1 MHLAFSK
8 RIQFPGFGGCAS
20 TCTIEAYRD
29 GERTII
35 AAINQ
40 DGDKGTSITN
50 AAEIVHWIGIL
61 LCRERGVPTANAVH
75 VEIYRR
81 SNGKATFDLVSFDW
95 SDDMDPTLSTPPVM
109 EVRTSQ
115 ISGATVVESIP
126 RTPLARPQWEPL
138 PPGTTINTL
147 TEGID
152 KVLAQQ

>member
-1 MHLAFSK
+1 MQPAFSE
-8 RIQFPGFGGCAS
+8 RIQFPGFGGCLS

-29 GERTII
+29 DDRTII

-61 LCRERGVPTANAVH
+61 RCRERGVPTANAVH

-95 SDDMDPTLSTPPVM
+95 SDNQDPTLNTPPTM

-115 ISGATVVESIP
+115 IPGTTVVESIP
-126 RTPLARPQWEPL
+126 RTPLAHPQWKPL
-138 PPGTTINTL
+138 PAGTTIENL
-147 TEGID
+147 AEGID